1 MTFKRLCLSL
11 LIMTATA
18 ILSAVSC
25 MDDWYLHPEHLVYGY
40 TDSPW
45 YLGTKA
51 DFVAKDATI
60 DDFIYYSQS
69 ISGFDK
75 VDQSIWFYLTNM
87 GYAFTSGEHIY
98 ETLCE
103 KHGDRKN
110 PPVSWSAIRQASFG
124 HYFSTIDFTAL
135 EVSSTEDFDAAHP
148 TGSSLLDILHFATTS
163 PSRILR
169 NDYQLYFD
177 TDVLKSEDGK
187 QVFNICKRGV
197 DVKPEDL
204 SILNFIFLTFD
215 KLPDPVEP
223 KHILV
228 RLTADDGKTYGFET
242 LLTFQEIDYHSSIY

>member
-1 MTFKRLCLSL
+1 MTFKRLCLSI

-25 MDDWYLHPEHLVYGY
+25 MDDWYLHPDHLVYGY
-40 TDSPW
+40 TDVPW
-45 YLGTKA
+45 EMTTKA
-51 DFVAKDATI
+51 ERVSENNSI

-69 ISGFDK
+69 ISGFEK
-75 VDQSIWFYLTNM
+75 IDQSIWFYLKT
-87 GYAFTSGEHIY
+87 GKSYTSGSHIY

-135 EVSSTEDFDAAHP
+135 EVSCAEDFDAAHP
-148 TGSSLLDILHFATTS
+148 AGSSLLDILHFATTS

-177 TDVLKSEDGK
+177 TDVLKSKDGK

-215 KLPDPVEP
+215 KLPDLVEP
-223 KHILV
+223 KHIRV
-228 RLTADDGKTYGFET
+228 RLTSDDGKTYDFET